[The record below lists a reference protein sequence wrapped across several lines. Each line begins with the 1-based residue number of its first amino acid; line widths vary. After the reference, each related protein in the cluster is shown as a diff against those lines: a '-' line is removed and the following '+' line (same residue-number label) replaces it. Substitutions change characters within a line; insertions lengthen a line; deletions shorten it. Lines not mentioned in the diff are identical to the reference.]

1 MKAILLAL
9 LLGGAYLSAQA
20 ADVVEETKELFGP
33 IRSNSPFDGIPDRAK
48 FSIAAFTLY
57 IDIRWWF
64 DELAEASAKEP
75 DAETQKKIWER
86 FVWLTGF
93 NDKACAVIRK
103 LAQTEPLCP
112 EGKEEV
118 VALQTFQSLAAQ
130 VLTKDKSAGI
140 PADVVQRIEKVRQGC
155 LEKIPAFV
163 MTLPKWQKRDVIG
176 LTIALDDPVQE
187 EMYRFGKSGFVA
199 VTAGK
204 KGKEL
209 TCPVYK
215 WRIQNGKLELR
226 DEDDGLVQSWR
237 FLKRD
242 GNILYV
248 EEAIGRTRRFT
259 VL

>member
-1 MKAILLAL
+1 MKTILSAL

-48 FSIAAFTLY
+48 FSIAALTLY
-57 IDIRWWF
+57 IDIRQQF
-64 DELAEASAKEP
+64 DELAVAAAKTP
-75 DAETQKKIWER
+75 DAEEQREIWAR
-86 FVWLTGF
+86 FVRLAAY

-103 LAQTEPLCP
+103 LEPTEPLTSQGR
-112 EGKEEV
+112 EAAK
-118 VALQTFQSLAAQ
+118 AMQIFQSLAVRVMA
-130 VLTKDKSAGI
+130 KDKSAGV
-140 PADVVQRIEKVRQGC
+140 PADVVQRIEKVGQGC
-155 LEKIPAFV
+155 LEKIPAFI

-176 LTIALDDPVQE
+176 LTIALHDPVQE

-199 VTAGK
+199 VTAGI

-215 WRIQNGKLELR
+215 WRIHEGQLELR
-226 DEDDGLVQSWR
+226 EVDGALVQSWR

-242 GNILYV
+242 GSVLYV
-248 EEAIGRTRRFT
+248 EEAVGMTRQFT